1 MKSRVIDA
9 VRRPQR
15 DVAAIAANDSMS
27 RGMEIAGTTAIFF
40 FLGFVLDRVAGTTP
54 WLIVAFVLLGVIGQF
69 ARSYYVYN
77 AAMAV
82 HEQRRAQAVQARPIG
97 DES

>member
-1 MKSRVIDA
+1 VKSRVVDA

-27 RGMEIAGTTAIFF
+27 RGMEIAGTTAVFF
-40 FLGFVLDRVAGTTP
+40 FVGFVLDRVVGTTP
-54 WLIVAFVLLGVIGQF
+54 WLMVGFVLLGVIGQF

-77 AAMAV
+77 AAMDA
-82 HEQRRAQAVQARPIG
+82 HEKRRAEALRAQAGGERR
-97 DES
+97 

>member
-1 MKSRVIDA
+1 
-9 VRRPQR
+9 VRRPHH

-27 RGMEIAGTTAIFF
+27 RGMEIAGTTAVF
-40 FLGFVLDRVAGTTP
+40 FLIGFALDRVVGTTP
-54 WLIVAFVLLGVIGQF
+54 WLMVGFVLLGVIGQF

-82 HEQRRAQAVQARPIG
+82 HEQRRAQAAQARPIG
-97 DES
+97 DQS

>member
-1 MKSRVIDA
+1 M
-9 VRRPQR
+9 RRPQR

-54 WLIVAFVLLGVIGQF
+54 WLMVAFVLLGVIGQF
-69 ARSYYVYN
+69 TRSYYVYN
-77 AAMAV
+77 AAMDAHEKRRADAV
-82 HEQRRAQAVQARPIG
+82 RAQAAGERR
-97 DES
+97 